1 VSALRRH
8 GSVNANK
15 KVWNCRGCR
24 IGGDV
29 IDLVQHLDGGTFDQN
44 IATLAGPPTN
54 SKSNGKHH
62 SAEAR
67 PIVVAEYL
75 YHDENGVVLFGV
87 DRIHY
92 QNADGTFVMKDGKYQ
107 KSFIQKRPDPAHPGK
122 WLKGVK
128 DKDGN
133 RLVRNVPYHLPGMI
147 EAAAN
152 DHPIVIVEG
161 EAKADLL
168 ATWNIC
174 ATCNA
179 GGAKHWGPEHSAFFK
194 DADVIILPDNDSA
207 GFEHTDVVGRSLTGI
222 AKRIRRLALPNL
234 SPKGDILN
242 WAQVGHTREQLDA
255 EIAKAPDWTP
265 SATTDAT
272 PEQPEQSEVP
282 HLDVF
287 DAGDDIELPP
297 PRGWLLGNQFCR
309 GFLSSLVAPGAAVR
323 LRCGLR
329 NCSHSPPLAA

>member
-1 VSALRRH
+1 
-8 GSVNANK
+8 
-15 KVWNCRGCR
+15 
-24 IGGDV
+24 
-29 IDLVQHLDGGTFDQN
+29 
-44 IATLAGPPTN
+44 
-54 SKSNGKHH
+54 
-62 SAEAR
+62 
-67 PIVVAEYL
+67 
-75 YHDENGVVLFGV
+75 
-87 DRIHY
+87 
-92 QNADGTFVMKDGKYQ
+92 MKDGKYQ

-242 WAQVGHTREQLDA
+242 WAQLAIPANNWMPRLPKRRIGHR
-255 EIAKAPDWTP
+255 APRP
-265 SATTDAT
+265 M
-272 PEQPEQSEVP
+272 QRQSNQSNQKSRTSMFLMPVMISSCRRR
-282 HLDVF
+282 
-287 DAGDDIELPP
+287 GD
-297 PRGWLLGNQFCR
+297 
-309 GFLSSLVAPGAAVR
+309 GF
-323 LRCGLR
+323 
-329 NCSHSPPLAA
+329 